1 MFCAATTAAVVAFQ
15 EQRGL
20 HPSGACDRQTWLALV
35 EAGWKLGDRLLVL
48 TAPHQRGDDVA
59 ALQHALNHLGFDCGR
74 PDGILGAATARA
86 LADFQRNAGL
96 TADGICGPGTVR
108 TLELVSRQSGSGPG
122 VASVRESEIMAAQ
135 MSLHTLRI
143 VVGQFGGLSSVTRA
157 LARALR
163 HGGATVMSTDEYDA
177 AAQAAAANR
186 FGATIYVGFEA
197 RSDACSMVSYFAVPT
212 FESIGGRAL
221 AGHTVRH
228 LSPAL
233 DIAPQLSGMRL
244 AVLRET
250 RMPAVLLSLGPVRT
264 VVDATDAITTA
275 MVAAIDDWG
284 TSPLGPPDAA

>member
-1 MFCAATTAAVVAFQ
+1 
-15 EQRGL
+15 
-20 HPSGACDRQTWLALV
+20 
-35 EAGWKLGDRLLVL
+35 
-48 TAPHQRGDDVA
+48 
-59 ALQHALNHLGFDCGR
+59 
-74 PDGILGAATARA
+74 
-86 LADFQRNAGL
+86 
-96 TADGICGPGTVR
+96 
-108 TLELVSRQSGSGPG
+108 
-122 VASVRESEIMAAQ
+122 
-135 MSLHTLRI
+135 
-143 VVGQFGGLSSVTRA
+143 
-157 LARALR
+157 
-163 HGGATVMSTDEYDA
+163 
-177 AAQAAAANR
+177 
-186 FGATIYVGFEA
+186 
-197 RSDACSMVSYFAVPT
+197 MVSYFAVPT